1 MFNVKVAVLNLYTIL
16 SAASIKKKI
25 TTMFLSGSRE
35 YNYMVQS
42 DDLTNNGSLKNLG
55 NEEQ

>member
-1 MFNVKVAVLNLYTIL
+1 
-16 SAASIKKKI
+16 
-25 TTMFLSGSRE
+25 MFLSGSRE